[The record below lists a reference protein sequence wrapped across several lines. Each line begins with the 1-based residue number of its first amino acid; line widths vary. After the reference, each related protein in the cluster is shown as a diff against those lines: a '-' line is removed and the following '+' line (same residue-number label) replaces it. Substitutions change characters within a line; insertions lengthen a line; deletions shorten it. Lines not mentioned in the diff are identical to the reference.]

1 MADMKV
7 SQLATTTTTAATDLI
22 YAVISQSS
30 VWVSRQMTVDDFFK
44 SRNGNKNIQAYA
56 DLATAVST
64 IGASTATIEIPST
77 ATISADLTVP
87 ANITLLVTGAGQF
100 SVASTKTLTIN
111 GGLVAGLS
119 TIFAGAGNVR
129 LGAKVPVAFPQ
140 WFGGL
145 ADGSTDDSS
154 AVTKAIAAYSSGGT
168 VYFGAGTWVVTNIAV
183 SASNVNLI
191 GAGIGATTLKLK
203 NSTNTSVVT
212 FSGSTSCSLRNLTV
226 DGNRTNNASNAV
238 ADVVLGTETIC
249 DSVEVKNSAL
259 YSIRGGLRA
268 VVSNCKLTGSGA
280 GAGATNGIWAALNDG
295 SFDGFHVTG
304 TTVKSYRA
312 AGMLLDGRGGRVV
325 DCTLLDNAQD
335 SGTIGQI
342 ANSNGGSLTVSNCF
356 IGGAG
361 TGNTIST
368 GSTTIGIYAA
378 ASSVTVEGC
387 TIMSQ
392 NSHGIL
398 LGGVTGHIIK
408 GNRITGCQADGIRV
422 NGGTGSFV
430 IKGNYSNGNA
440 GYGLNLQSGT
450 GTNYLVVGNNLNNN
464 TSGALSNAAT
474 GATFFIDDNVPAV
487 AGQRGEYLEASVASG
502 SALSLTTITSKTV
515 TSITLTNG
523 DWEVSGTVIFGT
535 ANTYTELA
543 MSLSTTNNTFDATV
557 GKNADRL
564 STVTIGGTFTMN
576 SPVARFN
583 VSSST
588 TVYLIAYAGFASGSA
603 NAYGLIRARRV

>member
-22 YAVISQSS
+22 YAVISQSAT
-30 VWVSRQMTVDDFFK
+30 WVSRQMTVDDFFK
-44 SRNGNKNIQAYA
+44 SRNGNKNIQAYT

-64 IGASTATIEIPST
+64 IGSATATIEIPAST
-77 ATISADLTVP
+77 TISADLTVP

-100 SVASTKTLTIN
+100 SVNATKTLTIN

-119 TIFAGAGNVR
+119 TIFTGSGSVR

-140 WFGGL
+140 WWGAL

-154 AVTKAIAAYSSGGT
+154 AVAKAIAAYSSGGT
-168 VYFGAGTWVVTNIAV
+168 VYFGAGTWIVSNITV
-183 SASNVNLI
+183 SASNVNLV

-212 FSGSTSCSLRNLTV
+212 FSGSTSCALRNLTV

-249 DSVEVKNSAL
+249 DAVEIKNSAL
-259 YSIRGGLRA
+259 YSIRAGLRA

-304 TTVKSYRA
+304 TTVKSYRG
-312 AGMLLDGRGGRVV
+312 AGLLLDGRGVRVT
-325 DCTLLDNAQD
+325 DCTILDNAQD

-342 ANSNGGSLTVSNCF
+342 ANSNGGSLTIADCF

-368 GSTTIGIYAA
+368 GSTTIGIVAA
-378 ASSVTVEGC
+378 ASSVTVEHC
-387 TIMSQ
+387 TIISQ
-392 NSHGIL
+392 QSYGIYCS
-398 LGGVTGHIIK
+398 GGTGHIIE
-408 GNRITGCQADGIRV
+408 GNRISGCQSDGIRLSV
-422 NGGTGSFV
+422 SSFIV
-430 IKGNYSNGNA
+430 KGNYSNGNA
-440 GYGLNLQSGT
+440 AYGLNITSGT
-450 GTNYLVVGNNLNNN
+450 FNNYVVVGNNLASN
-464 TSGALSNAAT
+464 TSGALSNSAT
-474 GATFFIDDNVPAV
+474 GSTFFIDDNVPAV
-487 AGQRGEYLEASVASG
+487 AGQRGEYLEASVAVG
-502 SALSLTTITSKTV
+502 SALALTTVTSKTI

-523 DWEVSGTVIFGT
+523 DWEVNGAVIFATG
-535 ANTYTELA
+535 NTYTELA
-543 MSLSTTNNTFDATV
+543 MCYNTTTNTFDSTV
-557 GKNADRL
+557 GKFNDKLA
-564 STVTIGGTFTMN
+564 TVVTGGTYTLIGPTTRF
-576 SPVARFN
+576 SVAT
-583 VSSST
+583 ST
-588 TVYLIAYAGFASGSA
+588 TVYLIAYASFSSGSA
-603 NAYGLIRARRV
+603 SAYGIIRARRV